1 MAVVVITAKTFVT
14 RVLYHVAYVLPGDS
28 VLLVVIRSRW
38 NVVVRHTD
46 SSRKRTS
53 IVVSQLIHVDS
64 IKAQL
69 FTTSLSLQITNTH
82 CTLVPCDKMVVPLH
96 VAVRLSTR
104 LSICPVP
111 KFSSKSECRKN
122 SKLIEIAYSPGHV

>member
-14 RVLYHVAYVLPGDS
+14 RVLYYVAYVLPGDS
-28 VLLVVIRSRW
+28 VVLVVIRSRW

-46 SSRKRTS
+46 SSSKRTS

-69 FTTSLSLQITNTH
+69 FTTSLSL
-82 CTLVPCDKMVVPLH
+82 
-96 VAVRLSTR
+96 
-104 LSICPVP
+104 
-111 KFSSKSECRKN
+111 
-122 SKLIEIAYSPGHV
+122 